1 MKECPNCKTLNTGES
16 NYCAECGAKI
26 ANGIIKEVISN
37 NSEDEN
43 KANYLAIIGFVLYY
57 IAPVVIPKLLMGMP
71 KSIINA
77 SSSFVGLCP
86 LAAIVIM
93 IIGRN
98 KYPQNKLLKAL
109 MWCIIF
115 TITISLLTFIIFFM
129 WCMASCK

>member
-37 NSEDEN
+37 NSEAEN

-57 IAPVVIPKLLMGMP
+57 IAPIVIPKLLTGMP
-71 KSIINA
+71 KNIINA

>member
-1 MKECPNCKTLNTGES
+1 MKECPNCKTLNTKES

-43 KANYLAIIGFVLYY
+43 KANHLAIIGFVLYY
-57 IAPVVIPKLLMGMP
+57 IIPIVIPKLLIEMP
-71 KSIINA
+71 KSLINST
-77 SSSFVGLCP
+77 SSIVSLCP

-93 IIGRN
+93 IVGIN

-109 MWCIIF
+109 MWSII
-115 TITISLLTFIIFFM
+115 ITIAISVFTFITFFM
-129 WCMASCK
+129 WCMASCN

>member
-57 IAPVVIPKLLMGMP
+57 IAPIVIPKLLTEMP
-71 KSIINA
+71 KSIINT